1 MKLYDTTE
9 EKLIRISF
17 GFGKSISFQDTTV
30 KEVFDCF
37 IKVFENYKF
46 TASFEVNN
54 FSPLQKPSTQTAL
67 IVSVRKEGKEEGKA
81 KGYKGESKNKT
92 LYCINQDEAFSV
104 FKNNY
109 KKYI

>member
-37 IKVFENYKF
+37 IKVFENYKLWGI
-46 TASFEVNN
+46 
-54 FSPLQKPSTQTAL
+54 P
-67 IVSVRKEGKEEGKA
+67 
-81 KGYKGESKNKT
+81 
-92 LYCINQDEAFSV
+92 
-104 FKNNY
+104 
-109 KKYI
+109 